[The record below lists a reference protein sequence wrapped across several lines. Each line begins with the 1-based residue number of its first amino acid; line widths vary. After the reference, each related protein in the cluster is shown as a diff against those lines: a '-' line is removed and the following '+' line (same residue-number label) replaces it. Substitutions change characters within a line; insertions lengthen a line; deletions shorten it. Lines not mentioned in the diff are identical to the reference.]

1 MFLSKVIEPLTDVRL
16 MGGDVEINGITYD
29 SRKVEPGT
37 LFVAFKGGT
46 FDGHD
51 FIPDAV
57 ARGASAVVVEKEVE
71 TSIPTVIV
79 PDSRAALSL
88 LAANFFGYPSRKM
101 TLVGVTGTNGKTTT
115 THLVQSIYQAAGK
128 KSGLIGTLGARIN
141 NQVIET
147 EHTTPESSDLQR
159 VLVKM
164 VDEGVEV
171 VTMEV
176 SSHGLVQGRTDYCEF
191 DCGIF
196 TNLTQD
202 HLDFHGSIDEYR
214 KAKLMLFSDYPAKS
228 DKKFCAAV
236 NADDSSA
243 QLVIEAVKGTV
254 ITYGINSD
262 ADVKGSDIEVS
273 PSSVSFV
280 ISYGGSSERVTV
292 PMGGY
297 FNVYNSLGAAAAC
310 LGLGID
316 LQAVIAG
323 LSNAPKVAGRF
334 ESVDCGQ
341 DFGVLVDYAHT
352 PDGLENVL
360 RTARKIT
367 DGQLIV
373 VFGCGGNRDRGKRP
387 IMGEI
392 AAKLADIVVI
402 TSDNPRKEDPTAI
415 IRDILSGISLDVTP
429 KVFIDRREAIEYAIK
444 TARKGDL
451 VVIAG
456 KGHEDYQIFADK
468 TIHFDDRE
476 VAREIL
482 ANSKR

>member
-1 MFLSKVIEPLTDVRL
+1 
-16 MGGDVEINGITYD
+16 
-29 SRKVEPGT
+29 
-37 LFVAFKGGT
+37 
-46 FDGHD
+46 
-51 FIPDAV
+51 
-57 ARGASAVVVEKEVE
+57 
-71 TSIPTVIV
+71 
-79 PDSRAALSL
+79 
-88 LAANFFGYPSRKM
+88 
-101 TLVGVTGTNGKTTT
+101 
-115 THLVQSIYQAAGK
+115 
-128 KSGLIGTLGARIN
+128 
-141 NQVIET
+141 
-147 EHTTPESSDLQR
+147 
-159 VLVKM
+159 
-164 VDEGVEV
+164 
-171 VTMEV
+171 
-176 SSHGLVQGRTDYCEF
+176 
-191 DCGIF
+191 
-196 TNLTQD
+196 
-202 HLDFHGSIDEYR
+202 
-214 KAKLMLFSDYPAKS
+214 
-228 DKKFCAAV
+228 
-236 NADDSSA
+236 
-243 QLVIEAVKGTV
+243 
-254 ITYGINSD
+254 
-262 ADVKGSDIEVS
+262 
-273 PSSVSFV
+273 
-280 ISYGGSSERVTV
+280 
-292 PMGGY
+292 
-297 FNVYNSLGAAAAC
+297 
-310 LGLGID
+310 
-316 LQAVIAG
+316 
-323 LSNAPKVAGRF
+323 
-334 ESVDCGQ
+334 GQ